1 MIRNGPRAH
10 FLFFGTMHRAPPGL
24 TELVRGSVT
33 ALGYELVGVELLSQ
47 PQGGKLLRVYIDS
60 QAGIGLTDCER
71 TSHQLSGV
79 LDVEDPIRGQY
90 TLEVSSPGLDRPLL
104 FRYQF

>member
-33 ALGYELVGVELLSQ
+33 ALGYEHVGTLKKLGFQRAFSRFSMVMGESANCYLKRMSISSTSRGV
-47 PQGGKLLRVYIDS
+47 PQLAKRFTGKLLRS
-60 QAGIGLTDCER
+60 
-71 TSHQLSGV
+71 
-79 LDVEDPIRGQY
+79 
-90 TLEVSSPGLDRPLL
+90 SSP
-104 FRYQF
+104 